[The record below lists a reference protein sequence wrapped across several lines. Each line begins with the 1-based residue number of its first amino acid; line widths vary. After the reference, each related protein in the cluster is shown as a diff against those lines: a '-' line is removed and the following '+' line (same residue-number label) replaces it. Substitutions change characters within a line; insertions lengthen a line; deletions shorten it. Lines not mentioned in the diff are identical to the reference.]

1 MLFPH
6 KAVDYGTGLRSGHGI
21 DHHPV
26 LPADGEPPDSSFS
39 PVVVD
44 RHFTIREEYPE
55 IRLLVDTI
63 PDPITRSVAHI
74 DRFIFVSLV
83 DPRKEGVNERAY
95 LFVPPDLTF
104 LWIQFFELLISVAD
118 SCDHLKG
125 IC

>member
-1 MLFPH
+1 MNKIIVRIEPVQFCCFH

-63 PDPITRSVAHI
+63 PDPITRSV
-74 DRFIFVSLV
+74 
-83 DPRKEGVNERAY
+83 DPV
-95 LFVPPDLTF
+95 L
-104 LWIQFFELLISVAD
+104 
-118 SCDHLKG
+118 
-125 IC
+125 